1 MLIWKGKSSVPIL
14 SKSKL
19 CVEWVIND
27 AIEISIWGKIKI
39 FILLPLKCKTP
50 SKVTISKKWTE
61 QVCLLDVSE

>member
-1 MLIWKGKSSVPIL
+1 MLIWEGKSFLPIL

-19 CVEWVIND
+19 CVEWVIKD
-27 AIEISIWGKIKI
+27 AIEINNWRKIKN
-39 FILLPLKCKTP
+39 FILLPLKRKTP